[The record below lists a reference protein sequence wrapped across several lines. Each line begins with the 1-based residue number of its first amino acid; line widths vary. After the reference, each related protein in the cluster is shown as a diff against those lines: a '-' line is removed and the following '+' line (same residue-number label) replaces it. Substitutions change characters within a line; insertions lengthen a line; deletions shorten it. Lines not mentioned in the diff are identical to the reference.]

1 MLAGGDALAVA
12 AVQAALRLGL
22 VLAAVPVL
30 AVVAVGLGVSIV
42 QAVTQLQD
50 TSLAFVP
57 KLVVAALVLFIAG
70 PWMLTLLSQFAQ
82 GLWIRGGIGG

>member
-12 AVQAALRLGL
+12 AVQSALRLGL

-57 KLVVAALVLFIAG
+57 KLVVAALVLFVAG